1 MVTRAFNLKIGD
13 ILVEKAVITRE
24 QLENALKEQ
33 QKKGGDSKKIGSYL
47 IDLGY
52 VTEADIA
59 TALGIQFNLPVMRL
73 EGMKIKPEVI
83 DLVPEKIVRKF
94 NIIPLFKIG
103 DELTI
108 AISDPTDISLLDAV
122 GAQSKSKIIPVIA
135 PYLEITKAIIR
146 NYSTQVETEQS
157 ELSRQMESPGISRV
171 EVDELRKAGADLPV
185 VKVVDRMLIDAVL
198 EKASDIHVEP
208 REDKLVIR
216 CRIDGILSE
225 VATYPHAMHKGVVSR
240 IKILSSLDIS
250 ERQKPQDGRV
260 KIKIEGN
267 EIDIRVSTLP
277 TIYGEKAVLRL
288 LNKNAVSL
296 NLEDLNMSEK
306 NLETLRQ
313 LIEEPYGIILVTG
326 PTGSGKTTTL
336 YAALNEINSVEDNI
350 VTVEDPVEYQL
361 PLINQIQI
369 NTKKDLTF
377 ANALRSILRQDPD
390 IIMIGEIRDP
400 ETASI
405 AAESALTGHLVL
417 STLHTNDAA
426 SSITRLIDMGVEPF
440 LIAPSL
446 LGIVAQRLVRKICRK
461 CSEEFTPSKRELD
474 ILGLGASMDGV
485 KFHRGAGCV
494 DCKQTG
500 YSGRTGIYE
509 IMVIDSKIRELIT
522 TRGSTEMMR
531 QQALK
536 SGFKDMRFDGI
547 RKVLAGITTVEEL
560 LRATRN
566 MK

>member
-1 MVTRAFNLKIGD
+1 MVTRELNLRIGD
-13 ILVEKAVITRE
+13 ILVEKSVITRE
-24 QLENALKEQ
+24 QLDSALNEQ
-33 QKKGGDSKKIGSYL
+33 QKKGVASKKIGNYL
-47 IDLGY
+47 IELGH

-73 EGMKIKPEVI
+73 DGMKIKPEVI
-83 DLVPEKIVRKF
+83 DLVPEKVVRKF
-94 NIIPLFKIG
+94 NIIPIFKIG
-103 DELTI
+103 DELTV
-108 AISDPTDISLLDAV
+108 AISDPTDISLFDAI
-122 GAQSKSKIIPVIA
+122 GAQTKSKIIPVIA
-135 PYLEITKAIIR
+135 PYLEISKAIVR
-146 NYSTQVETEQS
+146 HYSTLVETEQS
-157 ELSRQMESPGISRV
+157 ELSRQMETPGISRV

-185 VKVVDRMLIDAVL
+185 VKVVDRMLIDAV
-198 EKASDIHVEP
+198 EARASDIHIEP

-216 CRIDGILSE
+216 CRIDGILRE
-225 VATYPHAMHKGVVSR
+225 VATYPQAMHKGVVSR

-260 KIKIEGN
+260 KIKIEDN

-288 LNKNAVSL
+288 LNKKAVSL

-350 VTVEDPVEYQL
+350 VTVEDPIEYQL
-361 PLINQIQI
+361 PIINQTQV
-369 NTKKDLTF
+369 NPKKDLTF
-377 ANALRSILRQDPD
+377 ATALRSILRQDPD

-446 LGIVAQRLVRKICRK
+446 LGIVAQRLVRKICTG
-461 CSEEFTPSKRELD
+461 CSEEYTPSKRELD
-474 ILGLGASMDGV
+474 AIGIGDSVDGV
-485 KFHRGAGCV
+485 TFHRGTGCN
-494 DCKQTG
+494 DCNRTG
-500 YSGRTGIYE
+500 YRGRTGIHE
-509 IMVIDSKIRELIT
+509 ILVVDSKIRELISS
-522 TRGSTEMMR
+522 RGSTEMIR

-547 RKVLAGITTVEEL
+547 RKVLAGITTIEEL
-560 LRATRN
+560 LRASRNTR
-566 MK
+566 